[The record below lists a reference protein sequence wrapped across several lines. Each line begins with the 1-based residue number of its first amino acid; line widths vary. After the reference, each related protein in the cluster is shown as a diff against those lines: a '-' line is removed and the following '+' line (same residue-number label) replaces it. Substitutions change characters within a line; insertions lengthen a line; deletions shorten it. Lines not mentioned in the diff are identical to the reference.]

1 MRSRRSD
8 ASRCLGFRLEG
19 MDVLIV
25 ERDEL
30 IAATLADA
38 LADGGI
44 AAGVATDDEALALAL
59 TPAAS
64 PHVVI
69 TGMNRTH
76 QEDLAGQDVVRT
88 LRRKWPA
95 LCVVYLAALWPARL
109 QRSALAAGERFLS
122 KPVALTKMI
131 RTVQE
136 LLAAGICQPGY
147 TRRGESR

>member
-1 MRSRRSD
+1 
-8 ASRCLGFRLEG
+8 

-25 ERDEL
+25 ERNEL

-44 AAGVATDDEALALAL
+44 DVEITTDDEALALAP
-59 TPAAS
+59 TAP
-64 PHVVI
+64 PQVVI
-69 TGMNRTH
+69 TGMNRTPH
-76 QEDLAGQDVVRT
+76 EDLAGRDLIRT

-122 KPVALTKMI
+122 KPVAPTKII
-131 RTVQE
+131 RAVRE
-136 LLAAGICQPGY
+136 LLASGICQPG
-147 TRRGESR
+147 

>member
-1 MRSRRSD
+1 MRSKRSD
-8 ASRCLGFRLEG
+8 LSRCPGFRLEG

-25 ERDEL
+25 ERR
-30 IAATLADA
+30 ADRCDA
-38 LADGGI
+38 CGCFGGR
-44 AAGVATDDEALALAL
+44 GDRSRVATDDEALAL
-59 TPAAS
+59 THAAS

-69 TGMNRTH
+69 TRMNRSTH
-76 QEDLAGQDVVRT
+76 HEDLAGQDVVRT
-88 LRRKWPA
+88 LRRKWSA

-122 KPVALTKMI
+122 KPVALTKII

>member
-44 AAGVATDDEALALAL
+44 AAGVATDDEALALM
-59 TPAAS
+59 PAAS

-76 QEDLAGQDVVRT
+76 HEDLAGQDVDRT

-95 LCVVYLAALWPARL
+95 LCVVYLAALWPALL

-122 KPVALTKMI
+122 KPVALTKII

>member
-1 MRSRRSD
+1 MHL
-8 ASRCLGFRLEG
+8 AAWGFCLEG

-30 IAATLADA
+30 IAATLAGA
-38 LADGGI
+38 LADEGI
-44 AAGVATDDEALALAL
+44 DAGVATDDEALAL
-59 TPAAS
+59 THAAS

-76 QEDLAGQDVVRT
+76 HEDLAGQDVVRT

-109 QRSALAAGERFLS
+109 QWSALAAGERFLS
-122 KPVALTKMI
+122 KPVPLTKMI
-131 RTVQE
+131 CTVQE
-136 LLAAGICQPGY
+136 LLASGICQPG
-147 TRRGESR
+147 